1 MQFAHGAAAAATNL
15 QRLVP
20 YAPTPVG
27 TMKANLEKSVKSL
40 EGAISK
46 LETAVRRQMEI
57 QAGEND
63 LGLEVQT
70 LSADRARLADKLDQA
85 SAKIEDLQAVN
96 RNVSDRLVSA
106 METVSAVLQAELE
119 EA

>member
-1 MQFAHGAAAAATNL
+1 M
-15 QRLVP
+15 
-20 YAPTPVG
+20 
-27 TMKANLEKSVKSL
+27 
-40 EGAISK
+40 
-46 LETAVRRQMEI
+46 RRQTEI
-57 QAGEND
+57 RAGESD

-85 SAKIEDLQAVN
+85 SAQIESLKAVN

>member
-1 MQFAHGAAAAATNL
+1 MDA
-15 QRLVP
+15 
-20 YAPTPVG
+20 
-27 TMKANLEKSVKSL
+27 KIEKSVRNL
-40 EGAISK
+40 ESAISK
-46 LETAVRRQMEI
+46 LEAAVRTQLEMR
-57 QAGEND
+57 ADNSD

-85 SAKIEDLQAVN
+85 SARIESLQAVN
-96 RNVSDRLVSA
+96 RDVSDRLVTA

>member
-1 MQFAHGAAAAATNL
+1 MISAS
-15 QRLVP
+15 P
-20 YAPTPVG
+20 PVG
-27 TMKANLEKSVKSL
+27 AMKANLEKSVKSL

-46 LETAVRRQMEI
+46 LENAVKRQMEVR
-57 QAGEND
+57 AGEND
-63 LGLEVQT
+63 LGLEIQT

-85 SAKIEDLQAVN
+85 SAQIENLQAVN

-106 METVSAVLQAELE
+106 METVSAVLQEELE